1 MTKANAANKLARL
14 QEQAEGLF
22 CSLSALRLQDAQLRG
37 RDSDVYY
44 GQTHAL
50 CFLGLIDANR
60 VAKLDA
66 DVAAALNTHHQ
77 PTLQQKEHRDATTS
91 LVPH

>member
-1 MTKANAANKLARL
+1 MPSLTAAARLARL

-50 CFLGLIDANR
+50 SFLGLIDAGR
-60 VAKLDA
+60 VAQLDA

-77 PTLQQKEHRDATTS
+77 PAVQHKEH
-91 LVPH
+91 